1 MPRKGQD
8 RTRLTGR
15 LTLLLQPQPHLEA
28 SATGK
33 PGANCKFMS
42 QMPPESRYLACRPG
56 LSHGIPPHP
65 MKIPMRSGGRAG
77 LKRDGRASRRGRGAP
92 SAAETPGLLSWRKA
106 GARGAMT
113 QFLGT
118 HIGKLDRKGR
128 ISVPAPF
135 RAVLERTGSEELVLR
150 PSHRAPCIEAWPV
163 AAFEALASGIDRLDA
178 FSDQADDL
186 AAALFADAHAA
197 RADNEGRLV
206 LPEALIASAA
216 LSDAIACVGVGRIF
230 QIWEPEAARQR
241 TEEARLRARE
251 RGLTLPAAGG
261 KP

>member
-15 LTLLLQPQPHLEA
+15 LTLLFISLNLCCRRAPTLRRIYAP
-28 SATGK
+28 SAFTI
-33 PGANCKFMS
+33 AFF
-42 QMPPESRYLACRPG
+42 G
-56 LSHGIPPHP
+56 LSAQTFPWYP
-65 MKIPMRSGGRAG
+65 MVSHKTPMRSGGRAG

-92 SAAETPGLLSWRKA
+92 SAAETPGLWKWRKA

-135 RAVLERTGSEELVLR
+135 RAALERGGAEDLVLR
-150 PSHRAPCIEAWPV
+150 PSHRAPCIEAWPI
-163 AAFEALASGIDRLDA
+163 AAFEALASGMDRLDA

-206 LPEALIASAA
+206 LPEALIAHAA

-230 QIWEPEAARQR
+230 QIWEPEAARLR